1 MSSRVALVRE
11 RKTRVKKKRNRWLEL
26 IAAYKILQAVLLVA
40 VGVGALR
47 LIHKDLADML
57 TQFAIALHRDP
68 EGQLVSFLID
78 KVSLLTDQRLRQI
91 GLFMFFYAGLGLL
104 EGIGLMMEK
113 VWAEYLTALI
123 TASFLPIEIFELIH
137 RVTPI
142 RVGLLVVNLAVLAYL
157 VAHLIRQK
165 RAVWNTR

>member
-1 MSSRVALVRE
+1 M
-11 RKTRVKKKRNRWLEL
+11 RVKKSRNRWLEL
-26 IAAYKILQAVLLVA
+26 IAVYKLLQALLLVA

-47 LIHKDLADML
+47 LVHKDLADTL
-57 TQFAIALHRDP
+57 TNLAIALHRDP

-78 KVSLLTDQRLRQI
+78 KVSLLNDQRLRQI

-104 EGIGLMMEK
+104 EGIGLMLEK

-123 TASFLPIEIFELIH
+123 TASFLPIEIFEIIH

-142 RVGLLVVNLAVLAYL
+142 RVGLFVANLAVLGYL
-157 VAHLIRQK
+157 VAHLIRRK
-165 RAVWNTR
+165 RTLQNIR